1 MRRSLGGGRPPDPDA
16 AYLPEGLGVA
26 EVRRIFERE
35 VPVPLERQFV
45 ERGAPRDGAAVR
57 ALRTLHDLA
66 GGSAPHLDFRS
77 LNGMNEGYAPADRRL
92 PAKLVS
98 VEAIKAHAPMPFAGQ
113 PIKRKGQDVVMA
125 AASSNDRPPP
135 PPPGAA
141 KIARKNASAPE
152 LFLAGTPYAEAL
164 AMQQQ
169 APVALDAAAL
179 AVLAP
184 YAGPRRERERS
195 PPRGDRRPLSTR
207 NRSRERRAAAGG
219 DQESYGQL
227 REKAV
232 NERSKTV
239 PAKESF
245 YIGDEM
251 KRSRPVLPRNQA
263 ALKRQAAPRPAAVK
277 REASVPAEDRRT
289 RARGGA
295 ADAERAEMRDAA
307 YARQARMDAAKKQAA
322 RAQTVAPKKQKTP
335 KLYEDSA
342 GNIKAKKKPKHQPK
356 AKKEA
361 SSSSPPARA
370 SSRPEDRYRVRNQR
384 TSSNSLGVSASR
396 SRDSLRVGVAF

>member
-1 MRRSLGGGRPPDPDA
+1 MAAARLTLTPLPPICRG
-16 AYLPEGLGVA
+16 GLGVA

-35 VPVPLERQFV
+35 VPVTLERQFV

-57 ALRTLHDLA
+57 AMQAVHDLA

-77 LNGMNEGYAPADRRL
+77 LNGMNEGYAPADRRMQ
-92 PAKLVS
+92 PGAKLGP
-98 VEAIKAHAPMPFAGQ
+98 VEAFKAHAPMPFAGQ

-141 KIARKNASAPE
+141 KIARRNASVPE
-152 LFLAGTPYAEAL
+152 LFLAGTPYAKAL

-227 REKAV
+227 REKAI

-307 YARQARMDAAKKQAA
+307 YARQARMDAAKKQ
-322 RAQTVAPKKQKTP
+322 KNP
-335 KLYEDSA
+335 KLYDDSA
-342 GNIKAKKKPKHQPK
+342 GNIKAKNRKSRKPKV
-356 AKKEA
+356 KKKA
-361 SSSSPPARA
+361 SSFSPPARA
-370 SSRPEDRYRVRNQR
+370 SGRPEDKYGVRNR
-384 TSSNSLGVSASR
+384 RSGGKSLGVSASR
-396 SRDSLRVGVAF
+396 SRDRLRAGVGF